1 MKHIVIWFER
11 KRKLSM
17 YFADLSGQFVETGT
31 KLLLTGENSPWN
43 IIKKKQKNKTENANL
58 NCLHQFH
65 T

>member
-43 IIKKKQKNKTENANL
+43 IIKKKTKKKQNRE
-58 NCLHQFH
+58 C
-65 T
+65 